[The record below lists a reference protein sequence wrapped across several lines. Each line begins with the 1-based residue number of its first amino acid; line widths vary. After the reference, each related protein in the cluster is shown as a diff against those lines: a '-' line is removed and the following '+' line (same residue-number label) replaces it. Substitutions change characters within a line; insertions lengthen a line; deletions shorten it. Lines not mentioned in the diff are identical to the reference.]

1 MPRKKTDWQAE
12 WQRVAKEYRT
22 LAKRAN
28 QRMVRIERY
37 SQEREKL
44 KNLKKYAY
52 AGAQREIQT
61 LYHKEGDKLR
71 YTETPRL
78 LEFKKDGRILEGD
91 EKIKANI
98 MALKAKEASIN
109 KFLGAVTST
118 IGDIKGPNID
128 PETGKKEVLKS
139 GYLSSDDKRA
149 ASLNKRLK
157 ETYDFDANLTGEDL
171 QRFFN
176 SRKQKKLEGLVGSDQ
191 MFVVASTMK
200 KKRLASNKREL
211 QKFFKENIDL
221 NDLKE
226 AGISINEK
234 DYKNAGEYFEKL
246 SEFIELTGNEILDDY
261 VKKAIKEGINY
272 KNLFI

>member
-118 IGDIKGPNID
+118 IGDIKGPNIN

-157 ETYDFDANLTGEDL
+157 ETYGFDANLTGEDL

-221 NDLKE
+221 NDLKSE
-226 AGISINEK
+226 GISINEK
-234 DYKNAGEYFEKL
+234 DYKNAGEYFDKL

-261 VKKAIKEGINY
+261 VKKAIKEGLNY